1 MTSPSSLHE
10 DFQRDEDVKAGS
22 ERAFGYVF
30 AAVFAIIGLLPMF
43 TDGPVRIWPFVIA
56 GLFLATALL
65 VPRLLSPLNVL
76 WFRFGML
83 LHIVVNPLVMGFLF
97 FVTVTPTA
105 LVMRLFG
112 KDPLRLRLD
121 KSADSYWIERTPPGP
136 APETMRQQF

>member
-1 MTSPSSLHE
+1 
-10 DFQRDEDVKAGS
+10 
-22 ERAFGYVF
+22 
-30 AAVFAIIGLLPMF
+30 
-43 TDGPVRIWPFVIA
+43 
-56 GLFLATALL
+56 
-65 VPRLLSPLNVL
+65 
-76 WFRFGML
+76 ML